1 MREFLCSEAMH
12 HLGVPTTR
20 ALSLV
25 STGEQVLRDMF
36 YDGNQKYEP
45 GAVVCRVAR
54 SFVRFGSFELPASR
68 GEGDSSAS
76 SPITSSAATT
86 PNSGAPPAPEPI
98 PQEVYVAWLEELR
111 DRTARMIAHWSRVGF
126 VHGVMNTDNMSILG
140 ETIDYGPY
148 GWLEDYDPDWTPN
161 TTDAQGKR
169 YRFGHQAAIGHWNL
183 TRLASAVVPL
193 FGETEPLQALVD
205 GYPEIYAAEWGT
217 MLAAKLGF
225 ESFEEDLDAP
235 LAAELFRVLG
245 SAETDMTIF
254 FRRLADVTAKPDDDA
269 LLLALRGLLRPRRG
283 ERRGPRGA
291 GVVDRLLPRPRRA
304 ARRLGRGAPRAH
316 EPHESA
322 LRPAQLPRAAGHRSR
337 REGRRRRSA

>member
-1 MREFLCSEAMH
+1 
-12 HLGVPTTR
+12 P
-20 ALSLV
+20 
-25 STGEQVLRDMF
+25 
-36 YDGNQKYEP
+36 
-45 GAVVCRVAR
+45 
-54 SFVRFGSFELPASR
+54 EL
-68 GEGDSSAS
+68 
-76 SPITSSAATT
+76 
-86 PNSGAPPAPEPI
+86 GAPPAPEPV
-98 PQEVYVAWLEELR
+98 PQAVYVAWLEELR

-193 FGETEPLQALVD
+193 LGETEPLQALVD
-205 GYPEIYAAEWGT
+205 GYPEVYAAEWGA
-217 MLAAKLGF
+217 MLAAKRGF

-254 FRRLADVTAKPDDDA
+254 FRRLADVTADTEDPFLALQDAYYAPDGVNAEVRGALASWTASYLARAEQRGVSDDA
-269 LLLALRGLLRPRRG
+269 RRERMNRTNPRYVLRNYL
-283 ERRGPRGA
+283 
-291 GVVDRLLPRPRRA
+291 
-304 ARRLGRGAPRAH
+304 
-316 EPHESA
+316 
-322 LRPAQLPRAAGHRSR
+322 AQLAIDRAEKGDDGGVSELLEVLRRPYEDQAGKDAFAEKRPEWARHRPGCSML
-337 REGRRRRSA
+337 SCSS